1 MRRAGEEVRAGQV
14 ARDIGSL
21 GKYRWANMVKAEQ
34 DIAMSTLGAQGLGW
48 TGPGFEP
55 SWLSLLPALVTIG
68 LAFLMRQVVPA
79 LFLGIVTGSVVLY
92 ASTSNLDDLNFVSR
106 FLIPSIGT
114 TGYAKILL
122 IYLWCL
128 GGLIGVWDR
137 MGATR
142 HFAEWAG
149 RRIEVS

>member
-1 MRRAGEEVRAGQV
+1 MIE
-14 ARDIGSL
+14 S
-21 GKYRWANMVKAEQ
+21 
-34 DIAMSTLGAQGLGW
+34 
-48 TGPGFEP
+48 FEP

-137 MGATR
+137 MGGYTEER
-142 HFAEWAG
+142 LNLG
-149 RRIEVS
+149 RMPGRIIG